1 MKDTSRTAGACS
13 PIPAT
18 ATMKPSVAA
27 SEYPGAVDATPM
39 TRLETNPSASFFR
52 PLSPTCGLGTGVMVC
67 PASMAR
73 DHKHEPGGTAGARD
87 GTHLDR
93 RSTGPMMQ
101 P

>member
-1 MKDTSRTAGACS
+1 
-13 PIPAT
+13 
-18 ATMKPSVAA
+18 
-27 SEYPGAVDATPM
+27 
-39 TRLETNPSASFFR
+39 
-52 PLSPTCGLGTGVMVC
+52 VMVC